1 MVVQACSF
9 HPHIFGQVPH
19 AAGIVSFSLKRL
31 VAVACICSLRVAFL
45 LVSAMTGWISV
56 VAKLTTV
63 SLLAGKM

>member
-1 MVVQACSF
+1 
-9 HPHIFGQVPH
+9 VPH